1 MKVTKKTTLLIT
13 KDEIL
18 NALRHAGYAIKKDC
32 EVERERG
39 GLFSGLTFTWEDTT
53 EPTLTAP
60 PEATS

>member
-32 EVERERG
+32 EIFIEHG
-39 GLFSGLTFTWEDTT
+39 GTFTGLIFIWEETT
-53 EPTLTAP
+53 EPTLAEEVTP
-60 PEATS
+60 